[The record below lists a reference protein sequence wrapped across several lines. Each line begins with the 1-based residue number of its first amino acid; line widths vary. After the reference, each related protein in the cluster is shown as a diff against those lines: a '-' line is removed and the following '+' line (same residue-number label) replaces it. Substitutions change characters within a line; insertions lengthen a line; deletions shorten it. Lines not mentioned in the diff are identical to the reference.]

1 MSRSLNRLLMLLVV
15 LTVPVILMAVNVR
28 LLATETF
35 VRWEYARPG
44 FPAAPGFTD
53 AERLAVAVP
62 STLFIVRAVD
72 PAELAVLTDDG
83 RPLYTAGEIE
93 HLVDVRR
100 AVVVLT
106 WLALAGLAVIGL
118 AVVLAAS
125 AGRSW
130 RWPDLGRALM
140 LGGGLTIGL
149 VVAIGLGMAVAWPI
163 IFTGFHMLFFDP
175 GTWQFPVDSGLIRL
189 FPNQFWYDS
198 AVWLAGLA
206 ALEALVV
213 IAAGFGIKRM
223 ASV

>member
-1 MSRSLNRLLMLLVV
+1 MNRILTLLVV
-15 LTVPVILMAVNVR
+15 LAVPVILMAVNVR

-62 STLFIVRAVD
+62 STLFIVRTVD

-100 AVVVLT
+100 AVTALT

-125 AGRSW
+125 GGAARSGRW
-130 RWPDLGRALM
+130 RDLGTALM

-223 ASV
+223 ASG